1 MAKNQYGM
9 TEWDTPK
16 FTKFNKDENTAKVE
30 FMKLKNGT
38 NTVRI
43 ITKPFEYETW
53 LGFKP
58 SENIPEGRSKYGE
71 RILSSI
77 FHGKDP
83 LMESPWN
90 LERPTRRWYIG
101 VIDRDTSSYKLL
113 DISSS
118 IFKKLQ
124 ILNKLKGEPT
134 GYDVTI
140 VKDSNAA
147 PANYYEVI
155 PGDKE
160 PMSASDIELKEQVDL
175 EDIKRRVT
183 PPTYE
188 QVKVRLDK
196 ILEICGVDAKK
207 LVAKTSAQKVG
218 NSKTPEGGD
227 DESVDF
233 PSAD

>member
-1 MAKNQYGM
+1 M
-9 TEWDTPK
+9 
-16 FTKFNKDENTAKVE
+16 
-30 FMKLKNGT
+30 
-38 NTVRI
+38 
-43 ITKPFEYETW
+43 
-53 LGFKP
+53 
-58 SENIPEGRSKYGE
+58 
-71 RILSSI
+71 SSI

-83 LMESPWN
+83 LMESPWL

-101 VIDRDTSSYKLL
+101 VIDRDTNSYKLL

-124 ILNKLKGEPT
+124 VLNKIKGDPT
-134 GYDVTI
+134 GYDVSI

-160 PMSASDIELKEQVDL
+160 PLSAADIELKEQVDI

-183 PPTYE
+183 PPTYD
-188 QVKVRLDK
+188 QVKDRLNK
-196 ILEICGVDAKK
+196 ILEIWGVNP
-207 LVAKTSAQKVG
+207 SAVKASAKVG
-218 NSKTPEGGD
+218 NSVKAHEGGD